1 MYIYDGSNSV
11 SKNITFVEKP
21 VSMFQK
27 WMIRLYIYI
36 YIYSWIR
43 KRRKTLWQKSCLGTF
58 PELIRAL
65 TVIWDVEFVII
76 VSDYYSMDYDSSCF

>member
-36 YIYSWIR
+36 YIV
-43 KRRKTLWQKSCLGTF
+43 
-58 PELIRAL
+58 ELEKEEKHYGKKA
-65 TVIWDVEFVII
+65 V
-76 VSDYYSMDYDSSCF
+76 